1 MTESGAIRLH
11 RILNGQSEEGSVEE
25 SPPQARTL
33 DRDLASTLEG
43 VSASNGET
51 NNNDVATTATAPDN
65 PNDGDE
71 VFGTPKQHKQRV
83 AEPESA
89 SKVGGNSNQ
98 INQLDTVPEITSP
111 KIRDLSAAFMGNSK
125 RFEDGYDTDG
135 ELGPFLDA
143 IEDEGPQDSEEA
155 ALPDNVN
162 GVRPRT
168 AFVNDSAVKF
178 GGALQCRLD
187 TTLDHLPDVAK
198 SFARCSLH

>member
-111 KIRDLSAAFMGNSK
+111 KIRDLSAAFFLGNSK

-135 ELGPFLDA
+135 DGTLFRCNRRSRILKKKH
-143 IEDEGPQDSEEA
+143 S
-155 ALPDNVN
+155 L
-162 GVRPRT
+162 
-168 AFVNDSAVKF
+168 
-178 GGALQCRLD
+178 
-187 TTLDHLPDVAK
+187 TTQMGM
-198 SFARCSLH
+198 